1 MKNGRNTLMFF
12 IFLLSAIVVGGLISE
27 LTRAISFLSW
37 LSYGQTFGIGL
48 SSPLTVDL
56 GVFTLSFGVGLTL
69 NVAVI
74 ICIIV
79 SMVLYGTVYRGR

>member
-1 MKNGRNTLMFF
+1 MKLKRTFLLWFF
-12 IFLLSAIVVGGLISE
+12 ILAGIVLGAMLAAVCKNV
-27 LTRAISFLSW
+27 SFLSW